1 MSMVCACSFLPF
13 GGWAQGFYVRA
24 GLGYAIPQAGQT
36 MDGTAAPYS
45 GSSNNKVVDTALFT
59 SYNLKKIS
67 FSSGLH
73 GALAGGYMFNKHI
86 GIDLGLDF
94 GLSMSKYTYSD
105 NNVPDNGASYNV
117 QTVQRAQNP
126 VVIIPSLVVQ
136 SGGEQVNLYMRGGVV
151 LPIRTTVA
159 YDQIS
164 TQLPITD
171 SSITEDDSWVRKGR
185 FSIGISA
192 AAGIQLTISDNL
204 KFFAEATMMSLS
216 VYTKQQNLSDVSLNG
231 QGGYISQVPTS
242 QRTVNYSMNFNA
254 ANQDFYNQPAYSQPF
269 SNLGLNVGFVYKFYT
284 EPAESDDD
292 MDKHTQSGYFKRR

>member
-1 MSMVCACSFLPF
+1 M
-13 GGWAQGFYVRA
+13 
-24 GLGYAIPQAGQT
+24 
-36 MDGTAAPYS
+36 
-45 GSSNNKVVDTALFT
+45 
-59 SYNLKKIS
+59 
-67 FSSGLH
+67 
-73 GALAGGYMFNKHI
+73 
-86 GIDLGLDF
+86 
-94 GLSMSKYTYSD
+94 
-105 NNVPDNGASYNV
+105 
-117 QTVQRAQNP
+117 
-126 VVIIPSLVVQ
+126 
-136 SGGEQVNLYMRGGVV
+136 

-254 ANQDFYNQPAYSQPF
+254 VNQDFYNQPAYSQPF